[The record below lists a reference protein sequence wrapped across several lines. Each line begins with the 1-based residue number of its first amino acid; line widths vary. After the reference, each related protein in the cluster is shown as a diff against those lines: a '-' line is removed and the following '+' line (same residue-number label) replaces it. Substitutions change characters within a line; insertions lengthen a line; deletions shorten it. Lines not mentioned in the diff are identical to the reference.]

1 MKAAYEQQPGE
12 SHKAFHAW
20 KIYRDLPVPTRSIR
34 AVARKLS
41 KSHQQIAKWA
51 GRFTWAERL
60 KEWAAHLAKLEAA
73 ATDDQARKNAQE
85 WARREGAAR
94 EANWKMAQDLRKRAA
109 AMLEFP
115 LATTKSR
122 DGKTVVNPT
131 AWNMGHAARLAEV
144 ATKLEA
150 LAVGAPTER
159 AEVTGKDGGPIM
171 PIAAGQV
178 IVYLPEERP
187 LPTEE

>member
-12 SHKAFHAW
+12 SDKAFAAF
-20 KIYRDLPVPTRSIR
+20 KTYRDMGPNRSI
-34 AVARKLS
+34 AKAGRKLG
-41 KSHQQIAKWA
+41 KCTVTLERWA
-51 GRFTWAERL
+51 TKFTWQERL

-73 ATDDQARKNAQE
+73 AMDDQARKHAQE
-85 WARREGAAR
+85 WARRESAER
-94 EANWKMAQDLRKRAA
+94 EANWKMAQDLRKRAM

-144 ATKLEA
+144 ATKIAA

-159 AEVTGKDGGPIM
+159 AEVTGKDGAPIM